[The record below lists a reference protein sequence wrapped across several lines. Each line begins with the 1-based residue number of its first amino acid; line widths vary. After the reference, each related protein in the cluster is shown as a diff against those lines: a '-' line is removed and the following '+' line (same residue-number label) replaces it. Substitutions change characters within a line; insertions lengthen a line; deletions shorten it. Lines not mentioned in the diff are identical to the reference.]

1 MTEDDSKKEELNEP
15 ELVVLDS
22 KDSLL
27 EHLKDS
33 VSYTHL
39 TLPTKA

>member
-22 KDSLL
+22 KDSLRAFERL
-27 EHLKDS
+27 DAKKRRG
-33 VSYTHL
+33 Y
-39 TLPTKA
+39 PRF